1 MFSRLEFSH
10 SPFLLRV
17 LVHWHSPRSRLVPPL
32 ALCSGRLWAVYLPNS
47 LRASIPAAFRSSI
60 TYHYSSSKSWR
71 SSFYLLSGFTMLCF
85 FGGLVSF
92 DKDIPSQEAD
102 KRIDWLGAFL
112 ITAGLVFIV
121 FVLGD
126 GEIAP
131 KKWRT
136 PCKLIFY
143 CTASFLGRALVDICH
158 TDIIAFII
166 LGVMLIGAFIYWQDY
181 LEKVQADP
189 GAPYS
194 KLTPPPLMKPS
205 LWKRA
210 DGKFAA
216 MMAVAFTTWCSFTS
230 WTFWVQVR
238 HCFPNVSFDVLADTA
253 ALGSCI
259 IKTTSITPRC
269 SWLYAYFRCSCLVWH
284 VTSSWVS
291 WLLAYPLF
299 I

>member
-1 MFSRLEFSH
+1 MFSRLASLR
-10 SPFLLRV
+10 SPFLLHVR
-17 LVHWHSPRSRLVPPL
+17 VHWHSPRSRPAPPL
-32 ALCSGRLWAVYLPNS
+32 ALYSGRQWAVCSPNS
-47 LRASIPAAFRSSI
+47 LRASILAAFRSQI
-60 TYHYSSSKSWR
+60 TCHCSSSKSWR
-71 SSFYLLSGFTMLCF
+71 SSFYLLSGFTTLCF
-85 FGGLVSF
+85 FGGLVFF

-136 PCKLIFY
+136 PCKLIFN
-143 CTASFLGRALVDICH
+143 CTASFLGRALVDIYH

-166 LGVMLIGAFIYWQDY
+166 LGVLLIGAFIYWQDY

-189 GAPYS
+189 EAPYS
-194 KLTPPPLMKPS
+194 KFTPPPLMKPS

-216 MMAVAFTTWCSFTS
+216 MMAVAFTTWCSFMS

-238 HCFPNVSFDVLADTA
+238 HCLSVCFF
-253 ALGSCI
+253 
-259 IKTTSITPRC
+259 
-269 SWLYAYFRCSCLVWH
+269 
-284 VTSSWVS
+284 
-291 WLLAYPLF
+291 
-299 I
+299 